1 MRPDVS
7 VVVPVFNNSATLD
20 ELLDRLIAVLAA
32 RPGTFE
38 IVLVDDGSKDDSLAK
53 IERRAALDPRVQPY
67 ALVRNFGSQ
76 SASCA
81 GFDLARGRRVVHIDA
96 DLELFPED
104 IPPMLDA
111 MDQGA
116 DLVCAYRVDR
126 QSPRFTRRLP
136 SWLVNAYVRRRT
148 GFSLRDVGCGLRAAD
163 AAIVRNLVSEGE
175 ARRFLSPLLLQ
186 RAKHIVETPARHRP
200 TSTGR
205 GQSLYTLA
213 DIALDYFLIT
223 ARRPFLVSGLVA
235 AAACALGVC
244 LLIIGPRA
252 PGLLLA
258 VAGALG
264 LQGAL
269 LGSYVH
275 RIYQLQQGVPFYQL
289 RDDVPQLG
297 RPARND
303 NAVA

>member
-1 MRPDVS
+1 
-7 VVVPVFNNSATLD
+7 VPVFNNSATLD

-126 QSPRFTRRLP
+126 QSPLFTRRLP
-136 SWLVNAYVRRRT
+136 SWLVNVYVRRRT

-163 AAIVRNLVSEGE
+163 VAIVRNLASEGE
-175 ARRFLSPLLLQ
+175 ARRFLSPLMLQ
-186 RAKHIVETPARHRP
+186 RTKHFVETPARHRP
-200 TSTGR
+200 PSTGR
-205 GQSLYTLA
+205 GQSLYSLTG
-213 DIALDYFLIT
+213 IALDYFLCT

-235 AAACALGVC
+235 VAACALGVC
-244 LLIIGPRA
+244 LLIVGPRA

-269 LGSYVH
+269 LGSYIQ
-275 RIYQLQQGVPFYQL
+275 RIYQSQHGVPFYQL